1 MVRLFDCCA
10 QIKKDRMR
18 ILTIVFMLTSMLTTS
33 YTFGQSSAEVEVPK
47 FNDKYSEYVKK
58 LEAGQTDI
66 DYQDF
71 RFSFIESEQFKIAS
85 AKSTEFDSLKKEMYT
100 KMDKSEYEE
109 IIKITKQ
116 MLSIDYTSMIAHK
129 ILRQTYKI
137 VGDTANAAKYK
148 TIQFGLLN
156 SIVKKGDGQTC
167 ETAWPV
173 IQLSEEYFILEM
185 VGAELKKQSIDN
197 EGGLCDKM
205 EVKVD
210 GKKKTYYFETSK
222 IFQGYKKL
230 GIE

>member
-1 MVRLFDCCA
+1 
-10 QIKKDRMR
+10 
-18 ILTIVFMLTSMLTTS
+18 MLTTS
-33 YTFGQSSAEVEVPK
+33 LTFGQSSAEVEVPK

-66 DYQDF
+66 DFQDF

-85 AKSTEFDSLKKEMYT
+85 AKSTEFDSLKNEMYT

-109 IIKITKQ
+109 IIKITKR
-116 MLSIDYTSMIAHK
+116 MLSIDYTSITAHK

-148 TIQFGLLN
+148 TIQFGLLY

-167 ETAWPV
+167 MTAWPV

-222 IFQGYKKL
+222 VFLGYKKL
-230 GIE
+230 GLE

>member
-1 MVRLFDCCA
+1 MRKFRKTPTVDKM
-10 QIKKDRMR
+10 KKSTLL
-18 ILTIVFMLTSMLTTS
+18 ILTFILTSICS
-33 YTFGQSSAEVEVPK
+33 FGQTTPQVIIPN
-47 FNDKYSEYVKK
+47 FNDKFCDYVKK

-71 RFSFIESEQFKIAS
+71 RFSFIESEQFKIANK
-85 AKSTEFDSLKKEMYT
+85 KSTEYDSLKKEMYVQ
-100 KMDKSEYEE
+100 MDKSNYQE

-137 VGDTANAAKYK
+137 AADTINAAKYK

-156 SIVKKGDGQTC
+156 SIVKKGDGKTC

-173 IQLSEEYFILEM
+173 IQIEEEYFILEM
-185 VGAELKKQSIDN
+185 VGAKLKKQSIDN
-197 EGGLCDKM
+197 DGGLCDKM

-222 IFQGYKKL
+222 VFEGYKK
-230 GIE
+230 

>member
-1 MVRLFDCCA
+1 MNM
-10 QIKKDRMR
+10 KKSLLI
-18 ILTIVFMLTSMLTTS
+18 ILSITLTTICS
-33 YTFGQSSAEVEVPK
+33 YGQTNTDVIIPTFD
-47 FNDKYSEYVKK
+47 DKYCKYVKQ
-58 LEAGQTDI
+58 LENGQTDI

-71 RFSFIESEQFKIAS
+71 RFSFIESEQFKIANN
-85 AKSTEFDSLKKEMYT
+85 KSSELDSLKKEMYT
-100 KMDKSEYEE
+100 QMDKSNYQE

-116 MLSIDYTSMIAHK
+116 MLSIDYTSMTAHK

-137 VGDTANAAKYK
+137 VDDTINAVKYK

-167 ETAWPV
+167 STAWPV
-173 IQLSEEYFILEM
+173 IQISEEYFILEM
-185 VGAELKKQSIDN
+185 VGAKLQKQSIDN

-205 EVKVD
+205 EVKID

-222 IFQGYKKL
+222 VFLGYKKL

>member
-1 MVRLFDCCA
+1 M
-10 QIKKDRMR
+10 KKSTLL
-18 ILTIVFMLTSMLTTS
+18 ILTFILTSICS
-33 YTFGQSSAEVEVPK
+33 FGQTTPQVIIPN
-47 FNDKYSEYVKK
+47 FNDKFCDYVKK

-71 RFSFIESEQFKIAS
+71 RFSFIESEQFKIANK
-85 AKSTEFDSLKKEMYT
+85 KSTEYDSLKKEMYVQ
-100 KMDKSEYEE
+100 MDKSNYQE

-137 VGDTANAAKYK
+137 AADTINAAKYK

-156 SIVKKGDGQTC
+156 SIVKKGDGKTC

-173 IQLSEEYFILEM
+173 IQIEEEYFILEM
-185 VGAELKKQSIDN
+185 LRAKLKKQSIDN
-197 EGGLCDKM
+197 DGGLCDKM

-222 IFQGYKKL
+222 VFEGYKK
-230 GIE
+230 

>member
-1 MVRLFDCCA
+1 MKKSTLLFLT
-10 QIKKDRMR
+10 I
-18 ILTIVFMLTSMLTTS
+18 ILTSICS
-33 YTFGQSSAEVEVPK
+33 FGQTTPEVTIPD
-47 FNDKYSEYVKK
+47 FNDKYCDYIKK

-85 AKSTEFDSLKKEMYT
+85 KKSTDFDSLKKEMYVQ
-100 KMDKSEYEE
+100 MDKSNYQE

-116 MLSIDYTSMIAHK
+116 MLSIDYTSMTAHK

-137 VGDTANAAKYK
+137 VGDTINAAKYK

-167 ETAWPV
+167 STAWPI
-173 IQLSEEYFILEM
+173 IQISEEYFILEM
-185 VGAELKKQSIDN
+185 VGAKLQKQSIDN
-197 EGGLCDKM
+197 DGGLCDKM

-222 IFQGYKKL
+222 VFEGYKKL
-230 GIE
+230 GIK

>member
-1 MVRLFDCCA
+1 
-10 QIKKDRMR
+10 
-18 ILTIVFMLTSMLTTS
+18 
-33 YTFGQSSAEVEVPK
+33 
-47 FNDKYSEYVKK
+47 
-58 LEAGQTDI
+58 
-66 DYQDF
+66 
-71 RFSFIESEQFKIAS
+71 
-85 AKSTEFDSLKKEMYT
+85 
-100 KMDKSEYEE
+100 MDKSEYEE

-137 VGDTANAAKYK
+137 VGDTVNAAKYK
-148 TIQFGLLN
+148 TIQFGLLY

-222 IFQGYKKL
+222 VFQGYKKL

>member
-1 MVRLFDCCA
+1 
-10 QIKKDRMR
+10 MR